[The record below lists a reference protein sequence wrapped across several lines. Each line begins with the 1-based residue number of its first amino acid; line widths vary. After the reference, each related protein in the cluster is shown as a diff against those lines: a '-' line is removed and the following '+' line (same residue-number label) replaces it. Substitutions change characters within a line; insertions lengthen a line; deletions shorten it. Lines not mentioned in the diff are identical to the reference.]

1 MFFNKNKD
9 KDILDVLCSIEN
21 YLKDDINTLP
31 EFNFECSGTQKEM
44 KIKLDSIC
52 KILNQRND
60 EELQIYGELMLVA
73 EKVQAGN
80 FSDKIHHTKTSNSK
94 LNYIANTINLLVD
107 NLKSSISQIL
117 TTLDE
122 FSNYNYM
129 KKLDENSVENDFKVL
144 FTDINNLRKTITSML
159 VENKVNGLDL
169 DESSDILL
177 VNVDKLNVSSN
188 AAAASLEETA
198 AALEEITSNIRVNT
212 ENIAKMATFS
222 NNVTN
227 SASHGEGLASE
238 TSIAMDEINIQV
250 NLINEAI
257 SVIDQIAFQTNILSL
272 NAAVEAATAGEAGRG
287 FAVVAGEVRNL
298 ASRSAQ
304 AAKEIKTIVETATKK
319 ANEGKQI
326 ASNMIDGYK
335 DLNENIQQTIKLIQ
349 EIKTTSNEQQSGIEQ
364 INKAINSLDMQTQQ
378 NAQVASQ
385 SYEVAVRIDKIAKL
399 IVSNADEK
407 EFEGKN

>member
-1 MFFNKNKD
+1 MFFKKNKD
-9 KDILDVLCSIEN
+9 REILDVLSSIEN
-21 YLKDDINTLP
+21 YLKDDVNSLP
-31 EFNFECSGTQKEM
+31 EFNFECDGIQKDI
-44 KIKLDSIC
+44 KNKLDSIC

-94 LNYIANTINLLVD
+94 LNYIAKTINLLVD

-117 TTLDE
+117 ITLDE

-129 KKLDENSVENDFKVL
+129 KKLDETSVENDFKVL

-159 VENKVNGLDL
+159 VENKVNGIDL

-238 TSIAMDEINIQV
+238 TSLAMDEINTQV

-304 AAKEIKTIVETATKK
+304 AAKEIKAIVETATKK

-349 EIKTTSNEQQSGIEQ
+349 EIKITSNEQRSGIEQ

-385 SYEVAVRIDKIAKL
+385 SYEVSVKIDRIAKL

-407 EFEGKN
+407 EFEGK